1 MLQDMEGRAFPLKK
15 LITLCTA
22 CLLALTGC
30 NGDATTT
37 PSSELTEPPATATLT
52 VETPVPATEVPD
64 DTPLPTDTL
73 SLEVQPTETLPLPT
87 GTPFLWDGNPD
98 SLTLNDFPTQLSSGT
113 QVADAVSALGPDDAG
128 LYLVCQLPDYDT
140 WLYGFYAPGD
150 TQGLILRVGTQWQ
163 ALGINF
169 LTPQSL
175 MPAMAYGDYDGDGD
189 QELAIVNFSGGGTNT
204 NVWGLSVVDFSDGSW
219 QLFQFSP
226 ADYAAI
232 VDLSLSCTYD
242 AATDVL
248 TLQAGEASLSLNV
261 TQLGYP
267 GLGAEMDASLGDW
280 VLFTT
285 EGDTISASFGITL
298 WAPGMD
304 AAGVRAATLSANVV
318 YTGSAFGLTGPS
330 LALPEF

>member
-1 MLQDMEGRAFPLKK
+1 MKK

-22 CLLALTGC
+22 CLLALSGC
-30 NGDATTT
+30 NGDAQTT
-37 PSSELTEPPATATLT
+37 PSPELSEAPVTTSLA
-52 VETPVPATEVPD
+52 VETPAPATETFD

-73 SLEVQPTETLPLPT
+73 PLETPPAQTPPMTT

-113 QVADAVSALGPDDAG
+113 QVADAVAALGPDDAG
-128 LYLVCQLPDYDT
+128 LYLVCQLPDHDT
-140 WLYGFYAPGD
+140 WLYGFYGPGD

-189 QELAIVNFSGGGTNT
+189 QELVIVNFSAGGTNT
-204 NVWGLSVVDFSDGSW
+204 NVWGLSVVDFSDGNW
-219 QLFQFSP
+219 QLFQFLP

-232 VDLSLSCTYD
+232 VDLSLSCAYD
-242 AATDVL
+242 AETDVL
-248 TLQAGEASLSLNV
+248 TLQAGEASLALNV

-267 GLGAEMDASLGDW
+267 GLGAEMEASLGDW
-280 VLFTT
+280 VFFTT
-285 EGDTISASFGITL
+285 AGDTISASFGITL

-304 AAGVRAATLSANVV
+304 AAGVRAATLNANVV

-330 LALPEF
+330 LSLPEF